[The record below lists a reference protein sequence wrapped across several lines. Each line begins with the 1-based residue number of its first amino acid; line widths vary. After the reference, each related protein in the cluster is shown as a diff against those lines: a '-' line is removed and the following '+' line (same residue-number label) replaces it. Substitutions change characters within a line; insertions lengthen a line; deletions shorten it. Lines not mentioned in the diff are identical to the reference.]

1 MAVNILYTLRKKLF
15 KINRSLTGDHVSIQ
29 YKNYINGRIETCHI
43 IIIMYMLCSSIKKL
57 VNFVK

>member
-29 YKNYINGRIETCHI
+29 YKNYINEE
-43 IIIMYMLCSSIKKL
+43 LKL
-57 VNFVK
+57 VILL